1 VSRYSR
7 VVITF
12 GDLLEVVIP
21 EDQFDVSNCANV
33 ERLNRQRQL
42 QKYDQAV
49 DERRNERGNERR
61 TERRQVDQ
69 AIKPRILAI
78 DNTVLAACIRLC
90 VTGIPSTVRF
100 MAIFYAY
107 KNRSKRKKDRCR
119 LGYSATSCQP
129 ILMPSHHDLCRRSA
143 LSNRVRLTYQLDD
156 TQKQDAIMYDA

>member
-1 VSRYSR
+1 MSRYSR

-49 DERRNERGNERR
+49 DERRNERRNERSNERSNERGNERR
-61 TERRQVDQ
+61 TERRQADQ

-78 DNTVLAACIRLC
+78 DNTVLAACIRL
-90 VTGIPSTVRF
+90 
-100 MAIFYAY
+100 
-107 KNRSKRKKDRCR
+107 
-119 LGYSATSCQP
+119 
-129 ILMPSHHDLCRRSA
+129 
-143 LSNRVRLTYQLDD
+143 
-156 TQKQDAIMYDA
+156 